1 MQLRIL
7 QVITDTDRRGA
18 QVFALDLQR
27 ELRALGY
34 DVDTVALAPGSL
46 GGLDVPTLGPTRR
59 HPSTFGALHRE
70 MRRADVVVAHGSTTL
85 PLCALAGLATRTPF
99 VYRQISDLRFWSPK
113 GLRRER
119 TRAGLRRAA
128 AVVALWSGSAAL
140 ITSEFGV
147 ASSRIAVV
155 PNAVPAERFA
165 PRDADERAATRT
177 RLGLRDTFTV
187 VYVGALAPEK
197 GPDVAV
203 AAVARVEDAQLLVV
217 GDGPERA
224 TLEQQAQDEAHGR
237 VVFTGSIADP
247 TDAYVAADVV
257 VLPSRGG
264 DSMPAVLIE
273 AGLMERASV
282 STPVEAIPELV
293 VDGVT
298 GRIVPVGSVDGLA
311 AALTEL
317 RDDPAGTAQL
327 GCAARARCLE
337 RYSMPVVARQW
348 SDLLTRVANA
358 RRRSSP

>member
-1 MQLRIL
+1 
-7 QVITDTDRRGA
+7 
-18 QVFALDLQR
+18 
-27 ELRALGY
+27 
-34 DVDTVALAPGSL
+34 
-46 GGLDVPTLGPTRR
+46 
-59 HPSTFGALHRE
+59 
-70 MRRADVVVAHGSTTL
+70 
-85 PLCALAGLATRTPF
+85 
-99 VYRQISDLRFWSPK
+99 
-113 GLRRER
+113 
-119 TRAGLRRAA
+119 
-128 AVVALWSGSAAL
+128 VVALWSGSAAL